1 MYEQENR
8 PPHRSPDE
16 LAKER
21 AKVMATLPRGAWLKI
36 GGQIYYHAAD
46 VIEWVES
53 RKAKAKSP
61 QE

>member
-8 PPHRSPDE
+8 PPHRSPKE

-21 AKVMATLPRGAWLKI
+21 TKVMATLPRGAWLKI

>member
-1 MYEQENR
+1 
-8 PPHRSPDE
+8 
-16 LAKER
+16 
-21 AKVMATLPRGAWLKI
+21 MATLPRGAWLKI
-36 GGQIYYHAAD
+36 GGQIYYHTAD